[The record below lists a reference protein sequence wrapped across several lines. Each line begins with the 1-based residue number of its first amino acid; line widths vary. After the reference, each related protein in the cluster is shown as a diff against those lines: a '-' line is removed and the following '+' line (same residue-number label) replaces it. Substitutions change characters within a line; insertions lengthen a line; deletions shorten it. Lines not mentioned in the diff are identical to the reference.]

1 MCYNHATMLTKE
13 AKQKTIKGVQTH
25 KNDTGSP
32 EVQVSLLSKRIDEL
46 ADHLKTHQKD
56 NHSRRGLLA
65 MVADRRSILS
75 YLKKTSEERYAKLV
89 KKLGLK
95 QK

>member
-1 MCYNHATMLTKE
+1 MLTKE
-13 AKQKTIKGVQTH
+13 AKTKTIEGVRTH
-25 KNDTGSP
+25 KTDTGSP
-32 EVQVSLLSKRIDEL
+32 EVQVSLLSQRIDEL
-46 ADHLKTHQKD
+46 AGHLKTHQKD

-75 YLKKTSEERYAKLV
+75 YLKKTSEVRYVKLV